1 MARLN
6 VINAKRSVALLMAS
20 SVIVVIAG
28 CVTAVR
34 RLAVFV
40 RVAVKANG

>member
-1 MARLN
+1 MAKLN
-6 VINAKRSVALLMAS
+6 VINAKRSVALVTAF
-20 SVIVVIAG
+20 SVIDVIVG

-34 RLAVFV
+34 LQVVFV